1 MKNDNLRKGFTLAEI
16 MVALVVIGII
26 TSIILPVAYN
36 NLPSE
41 KVMKFKKGNAI
52 LAKVINEL
60 VMSGEYYMAGD
71 LGTDNNGSGVSATYF
86 CETFSDLVTTKRIN
100 CLNTDNGDYKIGMY
114 RLEGMGSETL
124 SDKKTSALKYVDSMC
139 KQYHPKDK
147 NNKETFEIITSDN
160 VKFYTINP
168 ATTFSTKAPNASYD
182 MFSPCLQTY
191 KIMCMQVDD
200 EIFGYGIRKDG
211 RIMAGERALAWVE
224 KSIQSKEDE
233 NNIEIQNIGL
243 VNVAF
248 SAADAT
254 NALSCKSQP
263 YQNTVPDV
271 GDNSSGSSG
280 GSSSGGSSSGE
291 SSSGGNSSGGSSSS
305 GSSSSGSGGSS
316 SGSTSGGSNSST
328 TSSGGVTSAT
338 YTDETGSTYTYR
350 NCLAADSTG
359 CTKCSRSDMSTDTIR
374 STCTKRYSNVTDRDS
389 CTTTC
394 NATNCHVFVVS
405 SSLGCLCNNCR
416 ETYETST
423 AVVNNATT
431 FTVESPSGEKTHYY
445 NCLEGSPTGGCT
457 KCSSSEFKL
466 GYYPGYQGSEKS
478 CAFDMQ
484 VGDTVS
490 AGSTADSY
498 CTDMCSAAKCKYLT
512 YGYGSN
518 SAATVISNCTCNKCD
533 ESFTGRK

>member
-41 KVMKFKKGNAI
+41 KVMKFKKGNAT

-211 RIMAGERALAWVE
+211 RIMAGERALAWME

-248 SAADAT
+248 SAADST

-263 YQNTVPDV
+263 YQNTVPDI
-271 GDNSSGSSG
+271 NSGNNSNTSG
-280 GSSSGGSSSGE
+280 GTNGGN
-291 SSSGGNSSGGSSSS
+291 SSGGNTSGGSSSS
-305 GSSSSGSGGSS
+305 GSGSSS
-316 SGSTSGGSNSST
+316 SGSTSGGSSSGGSGSSSSGSSSGG
-328 TSSGGVTSAT
+328 TSSGSSSGNSGTT
-338 YTDETGSTYTYR
+338 YTPSEGLYGKQVTTTIPTSNFLASKQSIGST
-350 NCLAADSTG
+350 NCSNGMSTG
-359 CTKCSRSDMSTDTIR
+359 NNDK
-374 STCTKRYSNVTDRDS
+374 N
-389 CTTTC
+389 C
-394 NATNCHVFVVS
+394 N
-405 SSLGCLCNNCR
+405 
-416 ETYETST
+416 
-423 AVVNNATT
+423 
-431 FTVESPSGEKTHYY
+431 
-445 NCLEGSPTGGCT
+445 
-457 KCSSSEFKL
+457 EFKL
-466 GYYPGYQGSEKS
+466 ASPVECESGSDCFRRYK
-478 CAFDMQ
+478 A
-484 VGDTVS
+484 T
-490 AGSTADSY
+490 
-498 CTDMCSAAKCKYLT
+498 CSAACGEANLSLNSWNTSGTCTCASSYYSGNLVGVGYLT
-512 YGYGSN
+512 TPGKQVKDSSGVTTCQAINNPCQSFCASKGFSGGKIMNDNYGYGVSG
-518 SAATVISNCTCNKCD
+518 SDDCSVQFYNCSCK
-533 ESFTGRK
+533 